1 MKKNIL
7 LIALCM
13 FSIVVFAQK
22 KQLTILH
29 TNDTH
34 SQIMPFNTTLADT
47 LRAGRAGFERRIAML
62 KEERAKDP
70 NLLLFDSGDFC
81 QGSPYFTMFKGDVE
95 VGLMN
100 LMHYDAGTIGNH
112 EFDFGLDN
120 MIRMFKGLNFP
131 IVCANYDFAGT
142 ELAKIVKPY
151 IILKRKGLKIGV
163 FGLSPELDGL
173 VVKENYGP
181 LKYLDPI
188 ACAQKCINELQ
199 KKKCDLIICISHLG
213 INIEGISDEEVVAGT
228 RGIDLILGGHSHTF
242 LKKLVY
248 VKDLDGREVGI
259 DQNGKSGIFV
269 GKMVLDLEKKK

>member
-7 LIALCM
+7 LTALCM
-13 FSIVVFAQK
+13 FSIVVFAQT

-70 NLLLFDSGDFC
+70 GLLLFDSGDFC
-81 QGSPYFTMFKGDVE
+81 QGSPYFTLFKGDVE

-120 MIRMFKGLNFP
+120 MIRMFKNLNYP

-142 ELAKIVKPY
+142 ELKKIVKPY

-163 FGLSPELDGL
+163 FGLAPKLDGL
-173 VVKENYGP
+173 VVKANYGP

-188 ACAQKCINELQ
+188 EYAQ
-199 KKKCDLIICISHLG
+199 
-213 INIEGISDEEVVAGT
+213 
-228 RGIDLILGGHSHTF
+228 
-242 LKKLVY
+242 Y
-248 VKDLDGREVGI
+248 
-259 DQNGKSGIFV
+259 
-269 GKMVLDLEKKK
+269 